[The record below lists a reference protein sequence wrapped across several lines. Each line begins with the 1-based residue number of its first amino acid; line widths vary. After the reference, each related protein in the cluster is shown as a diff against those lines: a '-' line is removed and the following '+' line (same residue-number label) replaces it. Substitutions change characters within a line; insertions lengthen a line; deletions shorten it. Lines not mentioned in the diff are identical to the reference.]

1 MFKRDEVTQVLS
13 RTNVHITK
21 GTLCIRSDRNLH
33 RDIGVLKYNN
43 FFICLYILGI
53 IILQFLFL

>member
-13 RTNVHITK
+13 RTNMYITK

-33 RDIGVLKYNN
+33 RDIGA
-43 FFICLYILGI
+43 
-53 IILQFLFL
+53 